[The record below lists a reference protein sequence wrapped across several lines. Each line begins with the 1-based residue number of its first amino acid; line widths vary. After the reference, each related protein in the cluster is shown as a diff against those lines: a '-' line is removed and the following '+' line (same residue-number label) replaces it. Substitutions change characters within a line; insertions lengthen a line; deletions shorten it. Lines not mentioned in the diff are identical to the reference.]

1 MGSACVGLNHKLNAS
16 GGLTWEWSTGDST
29 SSIIV
34 KQDSSSEYFAIGK
47 LGICYDTATAKVDIT
62 QGEKIIAK
70 DDSVSLQKGK
80 DVTLDPIAR
89 LYSKDTINLIGSFK
103 IFLGPNEARSF
114 DTTGGVIDKVNSN
127 IYYEPNLDF
136 RRTDSSFYEVCNVN
150 CINICDTAKV
160 IFHVLGNPYEFIPSA
175 FTPNGDG
182 INDFWVVPGIE
193 AFPKS
198 ELFIYNRW
206 GDLVYE
212 SIPYEN
218 KWQGESNKGTA
229 RGKKMGDGTYY
240 YVLKTNDGNPLKGT
254 IELKTQ

>member
-1 MGSACVGLNHKLNAS
+1 M
-16 GGLTWEWSTGDST
+16 
-29 SSIIV
+29 
-34 KQDSSSEYFAIGK
+34 
-47 LGICYDTATAKVDIT
+47 DIT

-136 RRTDSSFYEVCNVN
+136 RRTDS
-150 CINICDTAKV
+150 
-160 IFHVLGNPYEFIPSA
+160 
-175 FTPNGDG
+175 
-182 INDFWVVPGIE
+182 NDFWVVPGIE

-240 YVLKTNDGNPLKGT
+240 YVLKTNDGDPLKGT